1 VGKKQETLPPEF
13 VRDGHS
19 MTFLTIFTAPK
30 PFTNPHI
37 NIIQHNALAAWTRLA
52 GVEVM
57 LIGDEPGI
65 PEAAKEFGVLNV
77 PAVERDRDGIPLVN
91 AVMAI
96 GHKYS
101 STSLL
106 CYANADMILMS
117 DMVGAA
123 RQVSEQAKDFLMVG
137 QRWNLDLT
145 EPFDFSGDW
154 ESRLRLDVARRG
166 EFYSPWGIDY
176 FIFTRHLYTEVPD
189 FTIGRPA
196 WDNWMVYHARTS
208 FGMAIDASRDVV
220 VIHQNHDYSHLPGNR
235 PPYGSEIAKSNLAKA
250 GGRKHVYNILDTNR
264 EIVGGRVTKP
274 EIRVVRW
281 LRRLERTLINDDAR
295 GWGWELSL
303 KLQQMER
310 PLAVRPR
317 R

>member
-1 VGKKQETLPPEF
+1 
-13 VRDGHS
+13 
-19 MTFLTIFTAPK
+19 MAFLTIFTAPK

-37 NIIQHNALAAWTRLA
+37 NIIQRNALAAWTRLA
-52 GVEVM
+52 DVEVI

-65 PEAAKEFGVLNV
+65 LETAREFGVKNV
-77 PAVERDRDGIPLVN
+77 AQVERDEKGIPLVSS
-91 AVMAI
+91 VMEI
-96 GHKYS
+96 GHTHS
-101 STSLL
+101 DSPLL

-117 DMVGAA
+117 DAVEAA
-123 RQVSEQAKDFLMVG
+123 RTVSEQMKDFLLVG
-137 QRWNLDLT
+137 QRWDLDLT

-154 ESRLRLDVARRG
+154 ESRLRLDVAQRG

-176 FIFTRHLYTEVPD
+176 FIFPRHLYTEAPD

-196 WDNWMVYHARTS
+196 WDNWMVCHARAS

-220 VIHQNHDYSHLPGNR
+220 VVHQNHDYSHLPGNK
-235 PPYGSEIAKSNLAKA
+235 PPYGSEVAKTNLAKA

-264 EIVGGRVTKP
+264 ELIRGR
-274 EIRVVRW
+274 IRRPQVRFVRL
-281 LRRLERTLINDDAR
+281 LRRMERMFINNEGR

-303 KLQQMER
+303 KLQQMQR
-310 PLAVRPR
+310 PMAIKPR